1 MMLISD
7 LSTIPPS
14 RPLPTPPQLNPPKLK
29 PPKLNPPKLNPPQLN
44 SPQLNPPQL
53 NTPQLNPASSN
64 KVKLPGS
71 AKGIDIGPDTLRG
84 ALDGLKKSDKV
95 RPQLNKMHQVE
106 SPKQQK
112 QKEPGPPIL
121 TPVSAPRLRK
131 VSLSKSLLPDA
142 AAQQPLEVVMPD
154 TLSEPEE
161 LSPPPHTSPIG
172 RPLPSI
178 PPDLRPPP
186 VLLATPPTITD
197 PPPELIRG
205 KVFQVAGL
213 STQLIVKR
221 AESTVSESDRQ
232 ISSLCFKKH
241 YRKAII

>member
-29 PPKLNPPKLNPPQLN
+29 PPKLNPPKLNP
-44 SPQLNPPQL
+44 PQLNPPQL

-131 VSLSKSLLPDA
+131 VSLPKSLLPDA

-186 VLLATPPTITD
+186 VLLATPPRITD

-205 KVFQVAGL
+205 KMFKKVAGL
-213 STQLIVKR
+213 STELFAKR
-221 AESTVSESDRQ
+221 AEITVSDSDRQ
-232 ISSLCFKKH
+232 ISSLSFKKP
-241 YRKAII
+241 YRKAKI